1 MSPLPSWRGELVH
14 GLAGRGDVRWA
25 VADLRGVVEEARVRH
40 DLSPVAAAALGR
52 ALAGAALL
60 MFLSTRAWARLVLE
74 VRGDGPLGTVVA
86 EIDDAGNLRGFVGN
100 PRVETAAG
108 EGLGIAAAIGRGVL
122 KVRRE
127 SPRWGSFESQVELVT
142 GEIGLDLAHYLEQSE
157 QTRSAVL
164 LGVLARPEGVAAAG
178 GMLVELL
185 PDAREEAIAP
195 LERNLQ
201 GLDGVSRRLEQGG
214 LPALAEAVL
223 AGLDHDELGRQPL
236 RFGCRCHRDELLGKL
251 RLLPPGDRDEL
262 VAASGEI
269 VAECA
274 FCGQLYRFAATE
286 LAPG

>member
-1 MSPLPSWRGELVH
+1 MTPLASWNGELVH

-52 ALAGAALL
+52 AMTGAALL
-60 MFLSTRAWARLVLE
+60 MFLSTKAWERLVLE
-74 VRGDGPLGTVVA
+74 VRGDGPLGRVVA
-86 EIDDAGNLRGFVGN
+86 EIDDAGNLRGLVAA
-100 PRVETAAG
+100 PRVETGEG

-122 KVRRE
+122 RVRRE

-195 LERNLQ
+195 LERNLAV
-201 GLDGVSRRLEQGG
+201 LEGVSRRLENGG

-236 RFGCRCHRDELLGKL
+236 RFACRCNREELLGKL
-251 RLLPPGDRDEL
+251 RLLPSADRDEL
-262 VAASGEI
+262 LAASGGME
-269 VAECA
+269 AECA
-274 FCGQLYRFAATE
+274 FCGQRYRFAAAE
-286 LAPG
+286 LASG